1 MDELIEEFKTTD
13 DKVQAIDD
21 KVQALDNK
29 VDVKFEELKTIVKSI
44 EEKFSRAQK

>member
-13 DKVQAIDD
+13 DKVQA
-21 KVQALDNK
+21 LDNK
-29 VDVKFEELKTIVKSI
+29 VDLKFEELKTIVKSI